1 MTYKIIEGL
10 TFQVHSPS
18 LLELKSV
25 RDDIGRGDR
34 VFVAYDADGWSIR
47 YLMGDRE
54 LSRPFRSR
62 ADAISLIAS
71 RVG

>member
-1 MTYKIIEGL
+1 MTLRTIEGL

-34 VFVAYDADGWSIR
+34 VFVAYDITGWMIR
-47 YLMGDRE
+47 YVMNDHMLTR
-54 LSRPFRSR
+54 SFRSR
-62 ADAISLIAS
+62 DEAISLIAS